1 MGKTIH
7 HVGATGMGMTVK
19 MINQALV
26 GANITAIAETFVLG
40 TKLGVDPQ
48 VLYEVIR
55 TSAGNSFLVDHR
67 VPDFI
72 LKGDFT
78 QSGFALDL
86 LLKDVGLAVES
97 ARLEKVPLFIVGQVF
112 QYLAMASALGLGERD
127 MSAVIEMLEKAA
139 DVKVRAE

>member
-1 MGKTIH
+1 M
-7 HVGATGMGMTVK
+7 
-19 MINQALV
+19 
-26 GANITAIAETFVLG
+26 
-40 TKLGVDPQ
+40 
-48 VLYEVIR
+48 LYEVIR